1 MVIISNSSVVSVGD
15 SVLLVC
21 MGFGQPSINFSWS
34 REGEEIIKDSSH
46 MLAEED
52 IELGG
57 RLYRLS
63 LLKICSIQTC
73 HSGDYNCSISNGI
86 SVVTASVEVM
96 VEGNLVVV

>member
-34 REGEEIIKDSSH
+34 KGGIIEDSSD
-46 MLAEED
+46 MLTEED
-52 IELGG
+52 MELGG

-63 LLKICSIQTC
+63 RLKICSIQTC
-73 HSGDYNCSISNGI
+73 HSGNYNCSISNGI

-96 VEGNLVVV
+96 VEGKLLCSA